1 MYPYFTSSQCCHD
14 VLYYQSLVLLLIK
27 LQMTLDFKSVKK
39 HSVSL
44 THSNQMWKDIEGRF
58 WQTVKGRQCCSVRG
72 RVLKEL
78 LYSSLWFSHVISSS
92 QPPWR
97 TSSCTAEPLFWS
109 LRMDAYA
116 DYLLYDYYNETV
128 TDNGSLDFNITVD
141 CPSSYLHGANI
152 FLPVLYCIIFF
163 TGFLGNLFV
172 ISVVGNKGRRGGRL
186 VDTFV
191 VNLALADLVFVLTLP
206 LWAISA
212 SQGGYWDFGP
222 TGNLLCKLS
231 SYIIA
236 VNRFSNIFFLTCMS
250 VDRYLAVVK
259 LMDSRYLRSSQCIR
273 ATCAAIWLSSLVLGI
288 PSLVYRRVELSG
300 DGLSCVEDDNS
311 YFFLSLGL
319 AMALL
324 TFIFP
329 VLIIVL
335 CYGTIIVHLNKHCVA
350 TANPRS
356 EARRRHSL
364 KMVLSIIVAFVVSWL
379 PFNIFK
385 VIIIG
390 SQLSKVDL
398 NCGAPSWQRNGLLIS
413 CCLAFLNSCVNPAIY
428 FFLDNHFRRRAEI
441 LFKTCMGK
449 PKLLQSHNS
458 SASCTNVGTS
468 ESFGTTGGRTQ
479 LQTFE

>member
-1 MYPYFTSSQCCHD
+1 MHCRA
-14 VLYYQSLVLLLIK
+14 SLW
-27 LQMTLDFKSVKK
+27 
-39 HSVSL
+39 SL
-44 THSNQMWKDIEGRF
+44 T
-58 WQTVKGRQCCSVRG
+58 
-72 RVLKEL
+72 
-78 LYSSLWFSHVISSS
+78 
-92 QPPWR
+92 
-97 TSSCTAEPLFWS
+97 
-109 LRMDAYA
+109 MDAYS
-116 DYLLYDYYNETV
+116 DYLIYDYYNYNDSV
-128 TDNGSLDFNITVD
+128 ADNGSFDWNITVD
-141 CPSSYLHGANI
+141 CPSSHLHGTNI
-152 FLPVLYCIIFF
+152 FLPVLYYIIFF
-163 TGFLGNLFV
+163 TGFLGNLLV
-172 ISVVGNKGRRGGRL
+172 ISVVGHKDRRGGRL

-191 VNLALADLVFVLTLP
+191 INLALADLVFVLTLP

-212 SQGGYWDFGP
+212 SQNGYWDFGP
-222 TGNLLCKLS
+222 TGDLLCKLS

-273 ATCAAIWLSSLVLGI
+273 ATCAAVWLSSLVLGI
-288 PSLVYRRVELSG
+288 PSLVYRRVELFG
-300 DGLSCVEDDNS
+300 DGLSCVEDNNS
-311 YFFLSLGL
+311 YFFLGLSL

-324 TFIFP
+324 TFIIP

-335 CYGTIIVHLNKHCVA
+335 CYATIIMHLNKHCVA
-350 TANPRS
+350 AANPRS

-390 SQLSKVDL
+390 SQLLKVDL

-428 FFLDNHFRRRAEI
+428 FFLDHHFRRRAKI
-441 LFKTCMGK
+441 LFKTCIAR
-449 PKLLQSHNS
+449 PKLLQNQNS
-458 SASCTNVGTS
+458 SASFTNVGTS

-479 LQTFE
+479 SQMFE